1 MAALTIDYVREIE
14 DLAKEHGIDPP
25 EPTQKKFT
33 PVSEQEQL
41 LREEVRLLK
50 EQRDTVAR
58 QWMKQN
64 IDVEVLSRTCLYCDF
79 VAQTRTSLK
88 THMRSKH
95 SLG

>member
-1 MAALTIDYVREIE
+1 MALTIDYVREIE

-25 EPTQKKFT
+25 EPVDWKKFV

-41 LREEVRLLK
+41 LKEEVRLLK

-58 QWMKQN
+58 QWMQQN
-64 IDVEVLSRTCLYCDF
+64 VGLERLTRTCLYCDF
-79 VAQTRTSLK
+79 VGQSRTSLK
-88 THMRSKH
+88 THMRKH